1 MVALKEKE
9 HLLERNFKP
18 VQLMNVFKHDLI
30 FNSSVI
36 TIQVLP
42 SEENFNSKLQTK
54 HTVLCND
61 SDLEKRGK

>member
-1 MVALKEKE
+1 
-9 HLLERNFKP
+9 
-18 VQLMNVFKHDLI
+18 MNVFKHDLI

-61 SDLEKRGK
+61 SDLEKREK